1 MCIIFTDCMWWYQ
14 MTCFRNLETLS
25 PLQHWVSTES
35 ALSVQLRHS
44 WCWQAWFPLSC
55 LGHLWNDDN
64 DVHVSC
70 IQLVAQLSSLRGLN
84 RTEIKVPMASGPTL
98 RSDGLCKSMQFVCV
112 CVSVRR
118 RLTHIHTTF
127 FGKKIHQTC
136 KATYIVYAC
145 RQKHHANAK
154 KLRCCAWG
162 SHWADG
168 ILGVFNVFVTFVV
181 TSVTFVT
188 FVAFGTFCATL
199 RLARIGSKALVK
211 GHWSLDAHVGLRP
224 VRLSGERS
232 GRGRACFLELPL
244 SGKSSY
250 SMALDGSKWQR
261 RLETPENLRECSQ
274 AWRSYWQTNTIRRGK
289 NKLHEVSTAKK
300 TQRERLKQKKETDK
314 TQTMPWQIVTVPNSL
329 CLLSWGETCCFV
341 QYPCIGPY
349 RATLKK
355 NIQVPQELSLWL
367 QLKDTSPAMPQH
379 CVFIPAPHFCDF
391 CACLYEQV
399 QASHV
404 SLTFCSEV
412 QVTNTINKR
421 YSWYLLQAFPQRK
434 LQYPNGVEL
443 LIRPTLIRLRYYLY
457 ILYNYIWPV
466 TIFAHIRNQTE
477 HWKVG

>member
-1 MCIIFTDCMWWYQ
+1 MHYIHRLHVMISNDLLQ
-14 MTCFRNLETLS
+14 EPRNAESTSALS
-25 PLQHWVSTES
+25 QHWVSIKRPAPPLLMLASLVSIVLLGAPLERWQWCTCFMYPARCTIVFSSRIES
-35 ALSVQLRHS
+35 NRNQSSH
-44 WCWQAWFPLSC
+44 
-55 LGHLWNDDN
+55 GLWPN
-64 DVHVSC
+64 
-70 IQLVAQLSSLRGLN
+70 SSLWW
-84 RTEIKVPMASGPTL
+84 PMQIYA
-98 RSDGLCKSMQFVCV
+98 VCV